1 MLMLFKMKTKS
12 CLASS
17 KYFVV
22 FLLHSFVTAVVFV
35 VHLFVFPSKH
45 SRIAESLRGMKFEK
59 WYMER
64 QRQWSIRLHHDT
76 QGFLSLL
83 CLCCPVSTPQCQGML
98 RDLAPR
104 AFTSIHLQHAAQW
117 NVCCRGSWEVPKLG
131 LNKECQRWQQEEK
144 E

>member
-12 CLASS
+12 CLAFS

-22 FLLHSFVTAVVFV
+22 FLLHLFVTAVVFV

-64 QRQWSIRLHHDT
+64 QRQ
-76 QGFLSLL
+76 
-83 CLCCPVSTPQCQGML
+83 
-98 RDLAPR
+98 
-104 AFTSIHLQHAAQW
+104 
-117 NVCCRGSWEVPKLG
+117 
-131 LNKECQRWQQEEK
+131 
-144 E
+144 